1 MASLCK
7 VSIVGNLGRDAEQ
20 RYTPSGAAVVT
31 FSVATT
37 EVRNNRGER
46 EEHTQWFRVDF
57 WGKRGEAIKDYLT
70 KGQRVFV
77 DGRLRV
83 RDYED
88 RDGKARYSL
97 DVRAD
102 DVVLLGSRRDGEG
115 RQDRYDDQGPATAP
129 AAADQGA
136 SGGGD
141 RSSVDLADDDIPF

>member
-7 VSIVGNLGRDAEQ
+7 ISIVGNLGRDAEQ
-20 RYTPSGAAVVT
+20 RYTPGGDGVVT

-57 WGKRGEAIKDYLT
+57 WGKRGERIKDYLT
-70 KGQRVFV
+70 KGQRVYV

-97 DVRAD
+97 DVRAA
-102 DVVLLGSRRDGEG
+102 DVVLLGSRRDGES
-115 RQDRYDDQGPATAP
+115 RQDRHDEQAP
-129 AAADQGA
+129 AAATPERGA
-136 SGGGD
+136 G
-141 RSSVDLADDDIPF
+141 SVDLADDDIPF

>member
-20 RYTPSGAAVVT
+20 RYTPGGDGVVT

-57 WGKRGEAIKDYLT
+57 WGKRGERIKDYLT
-70 KGQRVFV
+70 KGRTVFV

-83 RDYED
+83 REYED
-88 RDGKARYSL
+88 RDGKSRYSL

-102 DVVLLGSRRDGEG
+102 DVVLLGTRRDGSEG
-115 RQDRYDDQGPATAP
+115 RQDRYDDPAP
-129 AAADQGA
+129 AAAERGGGGA
-136 SGGGD
+136 SSGGGG
-141 RSSVDLADDDIPF
+141 SVDLADDDIPF

>member
-20 RYTPSGAAVVT
+20 RYTPNGNAVVT

-57 WGKRGEAIKDYLT
+57 WGKRGERIKDYLT

-77 DGRLRV
+77 DGRLSV

-88 RDGKARYSL
+88 RDGKSRYSL

-115 RQDRYDDQGPATAP
+115 RQDRYDEHAP
-129 AAADQGA
+129 AAAADRGDSSSG
-136 SGGGD
+136 SGGN
-141 RSSVDLADDDIPF
+141 VDLADDDIPF

>member
-1 MASLCK
+1 M
-7 VSIVGNLGRDAEQ
+7 
-20 RYTPSGAAVVT
+20 
-31 FSVATT
+31 
-37 EVRNNRGER
+37 RNNRGER

-57 WGKRGEAIKDYLT
+57 WGKRGERIKDYLT

-115 RQDRYDDQGPATAP
+115 RQDRYDDQAP
-129 AAADQGA
+129 AAASDAASAGG
-136 SGGGD
+136 SGGN
-141 RSSVDLADDDIPF
+141 VNLADDDIPF

>member
-20 RYTPSGAAVVT
+20 RYTPGGDAVVT

-57 WGKRGEAIKDYLT
+57 WGKRGERIKDYLT

-115 RQDRYDDQGPATAP
+115 RQDRYDDQAP
-129 AAADQGA
+129 AAAADAASVGG
-136 SGGGD
+136 SGGN
-141 RSSVDLADDDIPF
+141 VNLADDDIPF

>member
-7 VSIVGNLGRDAEQ
+7 VNIVGNLGRDAEQ
-20 RYTPSGAAVVT
+20 RYTPGGAAVVT

-57 WGKRGEAIKDYLT
+57 WGKRGESIKDYLT
-70 KGQRVFV
+70 KGRTVFV
-77 DGRLRV
+77 VGRLLV

-102 DVVLLGSRRDGEG
+102 DVVLLGSRRDGDG
-115 RQDRYDDQGPATAP
+115 RQDRYDDQ
-129 AAADQGA
+129 AAAPDRGGS
-136 SGGGD
+136 SGGGGN
-141 RSSVDLADDDIPF
+141 VDLADDDIPF